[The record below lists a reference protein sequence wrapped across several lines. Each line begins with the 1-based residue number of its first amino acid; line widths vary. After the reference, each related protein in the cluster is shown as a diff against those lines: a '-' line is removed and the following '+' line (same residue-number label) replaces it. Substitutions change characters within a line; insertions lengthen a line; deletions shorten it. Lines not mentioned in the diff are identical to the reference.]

1 MKVAIITA
9 GSRGDVQP
17 FVALGLGLK
26 KTGHQV
32 KICTHSGFQ
41 SFITQYGLDYGF
53 MNDEMSRFLISDRGH
68 EAIES
73 SGGTFGWLKTAARV
87 SKQFNPIMRRML
99 EEEWKAAQG
108 SDVIIYHPKAA
119 GGYDIAEKLDVPL
132 FISIPL
138 PLLAPTRA
146 FPCVL
151 FSRVKL
157 GGWFNKL
164 SYSFLRYAAA
174 IYGKTINTWR
184 REILELP
191 PRRITAGTLTRR
203 NGQPVPIMYSYSSHV
218 IPRPDDW
225 PETTVVTGYWF
236 LNGDENWAPSRA
248 LVDFLAAGSPPVY
261 IGFGSIAGRNPAR
274 TTTVVTEALK
284 KSGQR
289 GIIATGWGGLEASLL
304 PETMFVIDQAPHN
317 WLLPRVA
324 AVVHHGGAGTTAAG
338 LRAGKP
344 TIICPFFGDQPFWG
358 SCISEIGVGPEPIPQ
373 KKLTVEN
380 LAAAIQVA
388 VTSESMRKRAAALGE
403 KIRMEDGVERAIQ
416 FIEQSV
422 KMSLNM

>member
-1 MKVAIITA
+1 MKVTIIAA

-32 KICTHSGFQ
+32 KICTHS
-41 SFITQYGLDYGF
+41 SFESVITQHGLDYGF
-53 MNDEMSRFLISDRGH
+53 MNDEMSRFLVSDHGH
-68 EAIES
+68 EVIES
-73 SGGTFGWLKTAARV
+73 SDATFGWLKTAVRV
-87 SKQFNPIMRRML
+87 SKQFKPIMRRML

-108 SDVIIYHPKAA
+108 SDLIIYHPKAA

-132 FISIPL
+132 IISIPL
-138 PLLAPTRA
+138 PLLTPTRA

-151 FSRVKL
+151 FSRLKL
-157 GGWFNKL
+157 GGWFNRL
-164 SYSFLRYAAA
+164 SYSFLRYAEA

-184 REILELP
+184 REVLDLP
-191 PRRITAGTLTRR
+191 PRRITAGTLARKK
-203 NGQPVPIMYSYSSHV
+203 GQPVPVMYSYSSHIV
-218 IPRPDDW
+218 PRPDDW

-236 LNGDENWAPSRA
+236 LNGDENWEPSGE

-261 IGFGSIAGRNPAR
+261 IGFGSIAGRSPAK
-274 TTTVVTEALK
+274 TTTIVTEALK

-289 GIIATGWGGLEASLL
+289 GIIATGWGGLEASPL
-304 PETMFVIDQAPHN
+304 PETMFMIDQAPHN
-317 WLLPRVA
+317 WLLPHVA

-358 SCISEIGVGPEPIPQ
+358 SRISELNVGPEPIPQ
-373 KKLTVEN
+373 KELTVEN
-380 LAAAIQVA
+380 LATAIHVA
-388 VTSESMRKRAAALGE
+388 VTDVNMGRRAAALGE
-403 KIRMEDGVERAIQ
+403 KIRMEDGVGCAVQ
-416 FIEQSV
+416 FIEQAG
-422 KMSLNM
+422 KRPLNM

>member
-26 KTGHQV
+26 KTGHHV
-32 KICTHSGFQ
+32 KICTHSNFE
-41 SFITQYGLDYGF
+41 SVITQYGLDYGF
-53 MNDEMSRFLISDRGH
+53 MNDEMSRFLVSDQGH
-68 EAIES
+68 EVIES

-87 SKQFNPIMRRML
+87 SKQFKPIMRRML

-108 SDVIIYHPKAA
+108 SDVIIYHPKAV

-132 FISIPL
+132 IISIPL
-138 PLLAPTRA
+138 PLLTPTRA

-157 GGWFNKL
+157 GGWFNRL
-164 SYSFLRYAAA
+164 SYSFLRYAEA

-184 REILELP
+184 REVLDLP
-191 PRRITAGTLTRR
+191 PRGITTGTLTRK
-203 NGQPVPIMYSYSSHV
+203 NGQPVPVMYSYSSHV
-218 IPRPDDW
+218 VPRPDDW
-225 PETTVVTGYWF
+225 PETTVVIGYWF
-236 LNGDENWAPSRA
+236 LDEDENWKPSGE

-261 IGFGSIAGRNPAR
+261 IGFGSIAGKSPAR
-274 TTTVVTEALK
+274 TTTIVTEALK
-284 KSGQR
+284 KTGQR
-289 GIIATGWGGLEASLL
+289 GIIATGWGGLEASFL
-304 PETMFVIDQAPHN
+304 PETMFMIDQAPHN
-317 WLLPRVA
+317 WLLPHVA

-338 LRAGKP
+338 LRVGKP

-358 SCISEIGVGPEPIPQ
+358 SRISELCVGPEPIPQ

-380 LAAAIQVA
+380 LAAAIHVA
-388 VTSESMRKRAAALGE
+388 VTDENMGRRAAALGE
-403 KIRMEDGVERAIQ
+403 KIRMEDGVGRAVQ
-416 FIEQSV
+416 FIEQAV
-422 KMSLNM
+422 TL